1 MKILVVDDD
10 PVARKVLNAFLTQS
24 NYDVDVVEDAEQAL
38 DAMQEEDAP
47 PIAIIDWQM
56 PEMDG
61 LELCAALR
69 EMDLPLQPYLFI
81 LHTKKDKND
90 IAQALDAGADDY
102 LTKPFNMVETCARLR
117 VAERSIARQ
126 QALLEE
132 IERLRSGPREKPA
145 ASALN
150 ADPVAPL
157 PFEAGQASTTVSPFA
172 ESKAPEPPPLFVA
185 DENAPP
191 PPFELES
198 LFLDAV
204 VAETLS
210 KSGLML
216 MVVRTPFP
224 AAMPDYAAWFGL
236 LLTKEDLWL
245 DLLLEADEA
254 SLTKLF
260 TLAKR
265 REDFLQVELA
275 HFCATIILS
284 IGNEIKTILSG
295 RGSEVL
301 EPFPA
306 CTTENHAGRLS
317 NRLPSGATRLHY
329 EIAQATITLVIL
341 PHASPRQSLRVDQ
354 VHAHDILASY
364 YPPAAAPEHA
374 PFRKGLALE
383 GSILNKIKE
392 IAHDT
397 PGNPPIAFYRP
408 SPLAVYFNQYRPTGE
423 SGPAQGNPTSPSS
436 AGRADHP

>member
-24 NYDVDVVEDAEQAL
+24 NYEVDVVEDAEQAL

-69 EMDLPLQPYLFI
+69 GLDLPLQPYLFI

-126 QALLEE
+126 QALLEQ
-132 IERLRSGPREKPA
+132 IERLRSGRHEEPVAPAVDAEPATPLPFESPA
-145 ASALN
+145 ASA
-150 ADPVAPL
+150 
-157 PFEAGQASTTVSPFA
+157 TVSPFA
-172 ESKAPEPPPLFVA
+172 ESKAPELPPVFVA
-185 DENAPP
+185 EDSSPP

-210 KSGLML
+210 KVGLML

-224 AAMPDYAAWFGL
+224 AAMPDYVAWFGL
-236 LLTKEDLWL
+236 LLTKENLWL

-260 TLAKR
+260 ALAKR

-275 HFCATIILS
+275 NFCASIIQS
-284 IGNEIKTILSG
+284 IGKEIQTILSG

-301 EPFPA
+301 APFRA
-306 CTTENHAGRLS
+306 STTENHAGRLS
-317 NRLPSGATRLHY
+317 NRIPSGATRLHY

-341 PHASPRQSLRVDQ
+341 PHASTRQSLRVEQ
-354 VHAHDILASY
+354 LHAQDILASH

-374 PFRKGLALE
+374 PFGKGLAIE
-383 GSILNKIKE
+383 GPIMGKIKE
-392 IAHDT
+392 VAHDT

-408 SPLAVYFNQYRPTGE
+408 SPLAVYFNQYRVTGE
-423 SGPAQGNPTSPSS
+423 
-436 AGRADHP
+436 